1 MQYRLFDLK
10 WDDVNYVNAKEK
22 EPLLTVCSMEQFLPQ
37 RTKKKVDTAT
47 SQQQEHGTSELQL
60 ATCGT
65 SLVTTVQLVTDGEP
79 PSPNIVQQQPTIAM
93 EITQPSCADS
103 DTDNITTQSGTAAFQ
118 LSAEPSSSRHCTE
131 CNTVTEE
138 VELKPTDIGEI
149 YYVSKSSHDFCVA
162 LKSLS
167 TAERYT
173 LLKHN
178 KQPSSSYIYPVTL
191 IGKYRRRFRQS
202 WLNQYRWIVYSNK
215 CDGVFCALLG
225 DNHSRATTFTLYSF

>member
-1 MQYRLFDLK
+1 M
-10 WDDVNYVNAKEK
+10 NNVNAKEK
-22 EPLLTVCSMEQFLPQ
+22 EPLLTVVQCMEQFLPQ

-103 DTDNITTQSGTAAFQ
+103 DTDNITTQPGTAAFQ

-138 VELKPTDIGEI
+138 VELKPTDISERGTHESTEPNFAPPPQ
-149 YYVSKSSHDFCVA
+149 YKTWLRACDS
-162 LKSLS
+162 LKKGHMYLHLC
-167 TAERYT
+167 T
-173 LLKHN
+173 
-178 KQPSSSYIYPVTL
+178 
-191 IGKYRRRFRQS
+191 FRQTYLDS
-202 WLNQYRWIVYSNK
+202 QWVY
-215 CDGVFCALLG
+215 V
-225 DNHSRATTFTLYSF
+225 

>member
-1 MQYRLFDLK
+1 MGRREQRERERK
-10 WDDVNYVNAKEK
+10 RAAANC
-22 EPLLTVCSMEQFLPQ
+22 CSMEQFLPQ
-37 RTKKKVDTAT
+37 RTKEKVDTAT

-103 DTDNITTQSGTAAFQ
+103 DTDNITTQPGTAAFQ

-138 VELKPTDIGEI
+138 VELKPTDIGERGT
-149 YYVSKSSHDFCVA
+149 
-162 LKSLS
+162 LES
-167 TAERYT
+167 TEPNFAPPPSQYKTWLRAC
-173 LLKHN
+173 LLCAKGPHF
-178 KQPSSSYIYPVTL
+178 L
-191 IGKYRRRFRQS
+191 YR
-202 WLNQYRWIVYSNK
+202 
-215 CDGVFCALLG
+215 
-225 DNHSRATTFTLYSF
+225 T